1 MLTCRSN
8 CVDEF
13 SADAGRRTDFM
24 PSFFFEQVIL
34 VIARRCIGWFGRNDC
49 DAFRGLMGHSLN
61 REVLSGILFLAD

>member
-1 MLTCRSN
+1 
-8 CVDEF
+8 
-13 SADAGRRTDFM
+13 M